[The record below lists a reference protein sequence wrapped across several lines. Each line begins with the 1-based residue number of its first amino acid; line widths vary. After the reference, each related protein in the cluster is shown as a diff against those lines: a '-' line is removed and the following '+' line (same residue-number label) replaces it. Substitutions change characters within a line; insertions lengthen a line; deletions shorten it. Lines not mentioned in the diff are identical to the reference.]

1 MSARKPTK
9 SERAAKRRHKE
20 RMAARHKSEPLTPLR
35 IWAIQVAETLKEL
48 EDAVGDK
55 DKARWILSDVM
66 QLPEWMIPN
75 PDFTPYE
82 DDDDE
87 DE

>member
-1 MSARKPTK
+1 MTAKKPTK
-9 SERAAKRRHKE
+9 RERAAKRKAKE
-20 RMAARHKSEPLTPLR
+20 RAAARHKPEPLTPLR

-55 DKARWILSDVM
+55 DKARWILSDIM
-66 QLPEWMIPN
+66 RMPDWMIPN
-75 PDFTPYE
+75 PDLIPF
-82 DDDDE
+82 DDEDDE

>member
-1 MSARKPTK
+1 MTAKKPTK
-9 SERAAKRRHKE
+9 RERAAKRKAKE
-20 RMAARHKSEPLTPLR
+20 RAAARNKAEPLTPLR

-55 DKARWILSDVM
+55 DKARWILSDIM
-66 QLPEWMIPN
+66 RMPDWMIPN
-75 PDFTPYE
+75 PDMIPL
-82 DDDDE
+82 DDEDDE

>member
-9 SERAAKRRHKE
+9 SERAAKRRSKE
-20 RMAARHKSEPLTPLR
+20 RAAARHSNEPLTPLR

-66 QLPEWMIPN
+66 RMPDWMIPN
-75 PDFTPYE
+75 PDFDPYE
-82 DDDDE
+82 DDDE